1 MCRLEGFKNL
11 KAEFKPM
18 LRLSGP
24 VVLAELGWVTMGI
37 VDTMMVGR
45 VGPEA
50 IGGVSVGSI
59 TFFSVAIFGMG
70 LLLGLDTLVSQAFGA
85 GHLEACHHNL
95 FQGIYLSFFLA
106 IPLSLLVLGFI
117 PLLNAWGLNPG
128 VLTQTIPYLKAII
141 WSLLPLLL
149 YATFRRYL
157 QAMNQVKPI
166 MFALVSANL
175 VNAVGNWIFIFGHLG
190 APAMGAEGAGWAT
203 CVSRIYMA
211 LALLGAIW
219 FYDRRTQSGLWR
231 TAWGLDVRRTVKLIQ
246 LGLPA
251 SLQITL
257 EVGVFAA
264 ATALAGKLTP
274 IALASHQIA
283 LNAASFTFMVPLGI
297 ASAGA
302 VRVGQAIG
310 RSDPCNASR
319 SGWTALFLGTCFMSA
334 AGLAFLTIPH
344 QILRIFTTNSVVI
357 DSGVSLLSVAAVFQ
371 LFDGLQ
377 VVATG
382 ILRGAGDTRI
392 PMICNLIGHWLLGLP
407 TGYVL
412 CFIVGWGVLGL
423 WLGLSVGLI
432 FVGVVLLFVWSRKV
446 IQLNRVLSG
455 SKIANKY

>member
-1 MCRLEGFKNL
+1 MRLLAGLKNL
-11 KAEFKPM
+11 EAEFKPM

-37 VDTMMVGR
+37 IDTMMVGR

-85 GHLEACHHNL
+85 GDLKACHHNL
-95 FQGIYLSFFLA
+95 FQGAYLSLFLT
-106 IPLSLLVLGFI
+106 IPLSLLVLSFI
-117 PLLNAWGLNPG
+117 PLLNSWGLNPG
-128 VLTQTIPYLKAII
+128 VLKQTFPYLKAIV

-166 MFALVSANL
+166 MFALISANL
-175 VNAVGNWIFIFGHLG
+175 VNAVGNWILIFGHLG

-203 CVSRIYMA
+203 CFSRIYMA
-211 LALLGAIW
+211 LVLLAAIW
-219 FYDRRTQSGLWR
+219 AYDRRTQSGLW
-231 TAWGLDVRRTVKLIQ
+231 TSAKGLDVKRTARLIQ

-251 SLQITL
+251 SLQITM
-257 EVGVFAA
+257 EVGVFGA

-274 IALASHQIA
+274 IALASHHIA

-310 RSDPCNASR
+310 RADPTGASR
-319 SGWTALFLGTCFMSA
+319 SGWTALCLGTCFMAVS
-334 AGLAFLTIPH
+334 GLAFLTIPH

-357 DSGVSLLSVAAVFQ
+357 DSGVTLLSVAAVFQ

-382 ILRGAGDTRI
+382 ILRGAGDTRT
-392 PMICNLIGHWLLGLP
+392 PMICNLIGHWFLGLP
-407 TGYVL
+407 TGYIL
-412 CFIVGWGVLGL
+412 CFMLGWGVLGL
-423 WLGLSVGLI
+423 WMGLSVGLI
-432 FVGVVLLFVWSRKV
+432 LVGAVLLLVWSRKV
-446 IQLNRVLSG
+446 IQLNRELNRV
-455 SKIANKY
+455 KRANE